1 MFFKVPKYSPLI
13 GLLCLYCTIAGAE
26 TPIEPSN
33 QDSKKISDTEQPRV
47 AAVRN
52 LDWVNK
58 QDMTAQQRALVSS
71 YCCGAYIEPER
82 DYQGASLDPDSAPLQ
97 VNALSTEAPRDSVAL
112 LEGDVHIS
120 QGYRQVRSD
129 RAIVDQSERQIILN
143 GNVRF
148 REPSMLLI
156 GDNAILDLD
165 NEEVEIENAT
175 YVLHQASVRGNA
187 SILKRTSDGL
197 IVFNEATYSGCEPSD
212 NTWQLT
218 TSQIELDQKTGFATL
233 KNARLDIKKIPV
245 FYFPYAKFPISDRR
259 SSGLLFPSISI
270 DDENGLDFS
279 QPIYWNMAPNYDA
292 TLSPRYI
299 EKRGTGLE
307 AIFRHLSSWSTTQ
320 ISGGFL
326 SNDKGGNDDDK
337 KDPITGLYNHQGKDR
352 YMASVQHS
360 GAFDQSWSTFLDFNH
375 VSDIDYFADIGQMTQ
390 SESSRTYLQRVASIA
405 YRNNYWNFGLKAQ
418 DYQSITTGISDQ
430 YSVLPHLSLNGHY
443 KFANSLLIEANNQ
456 YSVFGHNNQ
465 DYITGERAN
474 LDYNLSW
481 DKHWNWGYFKPKIG
495 FRHRSYN
502 LDIPASNNL
511 PEVDKKPSI
520 TVPTISIDSSFV
532 LEKDSLWFP
541 SLQQTLEPRLF
552 YVKSKFRD
560 QRSLPDFDTKE
571 ITPSYNSLFRDNRYY
586 GGDRIADDHRLTLG
600 LSTSFVDKN
609 TGSEQFRASLAQAI
623 YFDNRQVTLSSTPSI
638 QEQDYLQRDKSYL
651 AFELAAKIDK
661 NWRLSS
667 ETIYDNYDNHW
678 EKSGITV
685 HYQDRQNR
693 LFNLAYKYSRHI
705 ARSHEDIELE
715 QHIEQAD
722 LSFYAPLNGNFN
734 WVGRWHHDFTN
745 NRELELFAGFE
756 YNNCCWRAS
765 LVMRRW
771 LDRDDRTL
779 IPEQNLDS
787 KSGIFLEIQ
796 FRGLAGTGG
805 RVDRILKKGIY
816 GYEPLENY

>member
-233 KNARLDIKKIPV
+233 KNARLDIKQVPV

-279 QPIYWNMAPNYDA
+279 QPIYWNLAPNYDC
-292 TLSPRYI
+292 L
-299 EKRGTGLE
+299 
-307 AIFRHLSSWSTTQ
+307 
-320 ISGGFL
+320 
-326 SNDKGGNDDDK
+326 
-337 KDPITGLYNHQGKDR
+337 LY
-352 YMASVQHS
+352 
-360 GAFDQSWSTFLDFNH
+360 T
-375 VSDIDYFADIGQMTQ
+375 SDAAD
-390 SESSRTYLQRVASIA
+390 
-405 YRNNYWNFGLKAQ
+405 
-418 DYQSITTGISDQ
+418 
-430 YSVLPHLSLNGHY
+430 
-443 KFANSLLIEANNQ
+443 
-456 YSVFGHNNQ
+456 
-465 DYITGERAN
+465 
-474 LDYNLSW
+474 
-481 DKHWNWGYFKPKIG
+481 
-495 FRHRSYN
+495 
-502 LDIPASNNL
+502 
-511 PEVDKKPSI
+511 
-520 TVPTISIDSSFV
+520 
-532 LEKDSLWFP
+532 
-541 SLQQTLEPRLF
+541 
-552 YVKSKFRD
+552 
-560 QRSLPDFDTKE
+560 
-571 ITPSYNSLFRDNRYY
+571 
-586 GGDRIADDHRLTLG
+586 
-600 LSTSFVDKN
+600 
-609 TGSEQFRASLAQAI
+609 
-623 YFDNRQVTLSSTPSI
+623 
-638 QEQDYLQRDKSYL
+638 
-651 AFELAAKIDK
+651 EL
-661 NWRLSS
+661 
-667 ETIYDNYDNHW
+667 
-678 EKSGITV
+678 
-685 HYQDRQNR
+685 
-693 LFNLAYKYSRHI
+693 
-705 ARSHEDIELE
+705 
-715 QHIEQAD
+715 
-722 LSFYAPLNGNFN
+722 
-734 WVGRWHHDFTN
+734 
-745 NRELELFAGFE
+745 
-756 YNNCCWRAS
+756 
-765 LVMRRW
+765 
-771 LDRDDRTL
+771 
-779 IPEQNLDS
+779 
-787 KSGIFLEIQ
+787 
-796 FRGLAGTGG
+796 
-805 RVDRILKKGIY
+805 
-816 GYEPLENY
+816 